1 MVVNIAEN
9 IKPVSYIKSN
19 ASDVMDYVYEN
30 KNPMIITKN
39 GEAIAVLIDIETYQK
54 TQDAFA
60 LLNIVKLGEDD
71 IKAKRTRR
79 ASVVFSEI
87 KERLQVA
94 EIYRIF

>member
-1 MVVNIAEN
+1 MVVNVAEN

-30 KNPMIITKN
+30 KNPVIITKN
-39 GEAIAVLIDIETYQK
+39 GEAIAVLVDIETYQK

-60 LLNIVKLGEDD
+60 LLNIIKLGEDD
-71 IKAKRTRR
+71 IKAKRTKK

-87 KERLQVA
+87 KGRLQGQA
-94 EIYRIF
+94 R

>member
-1 MVVNIAEN
+1 MVVNVAEN

-19 ASDVMDYVYEN
+19 ASNVMDYVYEN
-30 KNPMIITKN
+30 KNPVIITKN

-87 KERLQVA
+87 KEKLQGQA
-94 EIYRIF
+94 Q

>member
-1 MVVNIAEN
+1 MVVNVAEN

-19 ASDVMDYVYEN
+19 ASNVMDYVYEN
-30 KNPMIITKN
+30 KNPVIITKN

-60 LLNIVKLGEDD
+60 LLNIVKLGEND

-87 KERLQVA
+87 KEKLQGQA
-94 EIYRIF
+94 Q

>member
-1 MVVNIAEN
+1 MVVNVAEN

-19 ASDVMDYVYEN
+19 ASDVMDYVYKN

-39 GEAIAVLIDIETYQK
+39 GEAKAVLIDIETYQK

-60 LLNIVKLGEDD
+60 LLNIVKLAEDD

-87 KERLQVA
+87 KRKLQG
-94 EIYRIF
+94 

>member
-1 MVVNIAEN
+1 MVVNVAEN

-19 ASDVMDYVYEN
+19 ASEVMDYVHKN

-39 GEAIAVLIDIETYQK
+39 GEAKAVLVDIETYQK

-60 LLNIVKLGEDD
+60 LLNIVKLAEDD
-71 IKAKRTRR
+71 IKAKRTRK

-87 KERLQVA
+87 KRKLQG
-94 EIYRIF
+94 